1 MISPR
6 KAVIRMQEYKPP
18 TSGRENSLR
27 LDFNENTVGCSPKVI
42 KALSRIR
49 KNIFSVYP
57 EYEALKKE
65 IAKYCNISPG
75 EVIAT
80 NGTDEAIKTIIEVYS
95 EKRKDEIIIPVP
107 TYAMFKFYAEL
118 NEAVIREV
126 LYNEDLSFPTSRLLS
141 AINKK
146 TKIVVLVNPNNP
158 TGTSIKKEEIK
169 KIIEKAGKFGALV
182 LIDEAYYQFYG
193 KSSIQLIKKYDNLF
207 VTQTFSKVL
216 GLAGLRLGYI
226 ASNEKNI
233 SVVQKALSPYSVNV
247 FAAICSAAAL
257 NDKEYIKKYISE
269 IKKGKSML
277 YRELKNLG
285 IKYCKSDANFVLLRI
300 EKNSSYFC
308 KRLKDEGILVR
319 NRSSDPLLDGCVRVT
334 LGTVKQTR
342 QFICR
347 LKEIIKEINP
357 VLIFDIDGVLVDVSK
372 SYRAAIQKTC
382 EYFANSQVS
391 SKEIQNY
398 KNKGGLNNDWDLT
411 EAIIRAKGVY
421 VKKEKIIRKFQQFY
435 GKLKN
440 KEKWMLKKKILEQ
453 LSKKYRLAIL
463 TGRPRKEAACV
474 LRKNGATRYFKI
486 IVAMEDVSKQ
496 KPNPEGFLKILKNP
510 NRENAFYFGD
520 TIDDMKAAVLAN
532 INAVGVL
539 PPQDKSAFLKN
550 ILSKNGAIRVL
561 DSINELEG
569 ELNENL

>member
-169 KIIEKAGKFGALV
+169 KIIEKA
-182 LIDEAYYQFYG
+182 
-193 KSSIQLIKKYDNLF
+193 
-207 VTQTFSKVL
+207 
-216 GLAGLRLGYI
+216 
-226 ASNEKNI
+226 
-233 SVVQKALSPYSVNV
+233 
-247 FAAICSAAAL
+247 
-257 NDKEYIKKYISE
+257 
-269 IKKGKSML
+269 
-277 YRELKNLG
+277 
-285 IKYCKSDANFVLLRI
+285 
-300 EKNSSYFC
+300 
-308 KRLKDEGILVR
+308 
-319 NRSSDPLLDGCVRVT
+319 
-334 LGTVKQTR
+334 
-342 QFICR
+342 
-347 LKEIIKEINP
+347 
-357 VLIFDIDGVLVDVSK
+357 
-372 SYRAAIQKTC
+372 
-382 EYFANSQVS
+382 
-391 SKEIQNY
+391 
-398 KNKGGLNNDWDLT
+398 
-411 EAIIRAKGVY
+411 
-421 VKKEKIIRKFQQFY
+421 
-435 GKLKN
+435 
-440 KEKWMLKKKILEQ
+440 
-453 LSKKYRLAIL
+453 
-463 TGRPRKEAACV
+463 
-474 LRKNGATRYFKI
+474 
-486 IVAMEDVSKQ
+486 
-496 KPNPEGFLKILKNP
+496 
-510 NRENAFYFGD
+510 
-520 TIDDMKAAVLAN
+520 
-532 INAVGVL
+532 
-539 PPQDKSAFLKN
+539 
-550 ILSKNGAIRVL
+550 
-561 DSINELEG
+561 
-569 ELNENL
+569 